1 VRVLLVLVVLIILY
15 GTLYPFDFDF
25 ERTLESPVWILFH
38 SWPEQFDRFALRDA
52 LTNVFLYLP
61 LGFVATLAFGRR
73 WPLAIL
79 LGAGLSASVEMLQVY
94 DATRTCSLADLSFN
108 IAGGG
113 IGAIVAMATPAT
125 ILRRPIDRLR
135 SGPAIVTACWA
146 GYLFYPFLP
155 LLSRGN
161 LHRAWIQFLATPLF
175 PVEIAGATAEWF
187 AAALLVEA
195 VAGRVSA
202 AWFAPALLAFPVRL
216 LLIDRNLAPAEICG
230 FVLALLLWA
239 TIPSGRRGLIAIPL
253 MAAAILLR
261 QLAPFRFAADAA
273 PFSWIPFA
281 TSIDA
286 DRVPAAVVMLRKA
299 FDYGAMVWL
308 ARGIG
313 LMRAGIIVA
322 VTLFITEW
330 IQRYLP
336 GRQPEITD
344 ALVALIMTG
353 ILAWSRRR

>member
-25 ERTLESPVWILFH
+25 DRSLESPVWILFH

-52 LTNVFLYLP
+52 VTNVFLYLP

-73 WPLAIL
+73 WPVAIL
-79 LGAGLSASVEMLQVY
+79 LGAGLSAGVEMLQIY
-94 DATRTCSLADLSFN
+94 DATRTCSLADLTFN
-108 IAGGG
+108 ISGAG
-113 IGAIVAMATPAT
+113 IGAMVAMAMPAT
-125 ILRRPIDRLR
+125 ILRSPIDRLR

-146 GYLFYPFLP
+146 GYLFYPFVP

-161 LHRAWIQFLATPLF
+161 LHRTWTQFVATPLS
-175 PVEIAGATAEWF
+175 PVEMAATTAEWF

-195 VAGRVSA
+195 VAGRLRA
-202 AWFAPALLAFPVRL
+202 TWLAPALLAFPVRL
-216 LLIDRNLAPAEICG
+216 LLIDRNLTPAEICG
-230 FVLALLLWA
+230 CVLALLLWA
-239 TIPSGRRGLIAIPL
+239 AIPSDRRGLVAIPL
-253 MAAAILLR
+253 MASAILLR
-261 QLAPFRFAADAA
+261 ELAPFHFVPDAA

-281 TSIDA
+281 ATIDA

-313 LMRAGIIVA
+313 LMRAGMVVA
-322 VTLFITEW
+322 VILLIAEW
-330 IQRYLP
+330 IQRFLP

-344 ALVALIMTG
+344 AVLALIMTG
-353 ILAWSRRR
+353 VLAWSRRR